1 LIYFTDS
8 TQIFTAGDYLVG
20 CIALLRLSHE
30 SDHLTSSIFEV
41 YGIATIWHDLYN
53 LYQGLKKSEL
63 ERDVG
68 CDWGKGVT
76 PISRRIILRVISRL
90 ALYEMNETNGQSQTR
105 EGQSILCQLLQAPLN
120 EMRSQRDLP
129 YSAEKL
135 HRLCEAAFDLS
146 FFSPELVA
154 NLFAKPSDDLG
165 IMFECVI
172 MGYSR
177 CRCDADVMCQQVG
190 QEAVPATL
198 PVSLRASNF
207 YFSPLHITVGK
218 TERRD

>member
-1 LIYFTDS
+1 M
-8 TQIFTAGDYLVG
+8 G

-90 ALYEMNETNGQSQTR
+90 ALYEMNETNGQSQTS

-154 NLFAKPSDDLG
+154 NIFAKPSDDLG

-172 MGYSR
+172 MGYSKLSFTS
-177 CRCDADVMCQQVG
+177 DADVMCQQVS